1 MNPDT
6 DNLSEPKIY
15 LLPNLMTAGNLAC
28 GFFAVLCIFQ
38 GIIKGSVTGDY
49 RFSVESYTYY
59 KYAIFLIF
67 GSCIFDMLDG
77 RMARLIGKDSPFGR
91 EFDSLA
97 DVVSFGL
104 APALLLAKAV
114 LFEMPHPAIGWGI
127 GFLYL
132 LCGALRLARFNCMAA
147 GPKDKNASSDFTG
160 LPIPMAAGAIVSV
173 VFLIIKVYNSDAGM
187 GFWKYPLA
195 LAMVGLALLMMSK
208 VKYPSFKHVN
218 FRTRSTMPV
227 LVGAVVI
234 IAAVFSFPWVMPAV
248 LFSLYLVY
256 GLVRPYLTRGWQKH
270 LEAES
275 VVENDDDTP

>member
-1 MNPDT
+1 MSEES
-6 DNLSEPKIY
+6 LSDPKIY

-38 GIIKGSVTGDY
+38 GINCKGDSGLY
-49 RFSVESYTYY
+49 NFSSAATYY
-59 KYAIFLIF
+59 QYAIILIF
-67 GSCIFDMLDG
+67 CSCIFDMLDG

-104 APALLLAKAV
+104 APALLLSKAV
-114 LFEMPHPAIGWGI
+114 LFEMPYTWIGWGI

-132 LCGALRLARFNCMAA
+132 LCGALRLARFNCIAA
-147 GPKDKNASSDFTG
+147 APKDPNDKSGDFIG

-173 VFLIIKVYNSDAGM
+173 VFLIIHAYNSDAGM

-208 VKYPSFKHVN
+208 VRYPSFKHVN
-218 FRTRSTMPV
+218 FRTKATPPV
-227 LVGAVVI
+227 LIVLCLLIVVI
-234 IAAVFSFPWVMPAV
+234 VALPWVMPAV
-248 LFSLYLVY
+248 LFGFYLLY
-256 GLVRPYLTRGWQKH
+256 GFVRPWVAKRWQTH
-270 LEAES
+270 LEAHS
-275 VVENDDDTP
+275 VVEEDDDRR

>member
-1 MNPDT
+1 MNQESPT
-6 DNLSEPKIY
+6 EPKIY

-28 GFFAVLCIFQ
+28 GFFAVLSIFY
-38 GIIKGSVTGDY
+38 GIINGS
-49 RFSVESYTYY
+49 ESGSYQFNPDAINYY

-77 RMARLIGKDSPFGR
+77 RLARLVGKDSPFGR

-114 LFEMPHPAIGWGI
+114 LFEMPHPSIGWGI

-132 LCGALRLARFNCMAA
+132 LCGALRLARFNCIAA
-147 GPKDKNASSDFTG
+147 MPKEKGATSDFIG

-173 VFLIIKVYNSDAGM
+173 VFLLIKVYDSDSGM

-195 LAMVGLALLMMSK
+195 VAMVGLALLMMSK
-208 VKYPSFKHVN
+208 VRYPSFKHVN
-218 FRTRSTMPV
+218 FKTRATMPV
-227 LVGAVVI
+227 LVSFI
-234 IAAVFSFPWVMPAV
+234 FLIAAVIAFPWVMPAV
-248 LFSLYLVY
+248 LFGAYLLY
-256 GLVRPYLTRGWQKH
+256 GLVRPWIGRRLQKH

-275 VVENDDDTP
+275 MVENDDDAQD